1 MRTEFCADR
10 YKNKDTHTMFGLAS
24 GVYQNYFA
32 PPKLSILIVGL
43 DGSGKTALLERIKV
57 TNITTQLDVT
67 SQLPPTYSYGAV
79 VFGRNDLVA
88 SGNNSGA
95 TLNNGRKAVP
105 ARLPPPLP
113 PSKAARGRKFVDK
126 AAGLSAQDHG
136 GETTS
141 REEVDE
147 DESKINE
154 VARLFITSDIPP
166 PPLAMSSTQQSSR
179 PPLPPNNSKRKVAN
193 NENLRGSLL
202 MNMLRCPSPQK
213 YIAAAS
219 EGEDDEYLDDQHD
232 VAQSTAASSQSGNEE
247 EDVEEWDDD
256 EYLKDY
262 HIDYNENQQFDIKNS
277 KVKMFPLDK
286 IRPTLGQ
293 NLAKLDMC
301 GCKCSLFDLSGAD
314 KMRPL
319 WERYYRDADAI
330 VYVVNCADTSLENLE
345 KSKSEFEQ
353 LCQNDV
359 IQRHCRAGLPILIFA
374 NQIDLAYREYGD
386 ATDSDAKNG
395 GGKREVSWNVDEE
408 DNFVGGG
415 NPDPASLEENGTRA
429 LEFHDLAAFFGLQNN
444 NDHNSNMFLFGGSA
458 KSGEGVRAS
467 MEVLTA
473 HAKRY
478 NLARQARGI

>member
-1 MRTEFCADR
+1 MLRH
-10 YKNKDTHTMFGLAS
+10 KKDLSKIMFGLAS

-57 TNITTQLDVT
+57 TNITTQLDVS
-67 SQLPPTYSYGAV
+67 SQLPPTYCNGAV
-79 VFGRNDLVA
+79 VFGSNDLVA
-88 SGNNSGA
+88 AGSNGGA
-95 TLNNGRKAVP
+95 TLKNGRKAVP

-113 PSKAARGRKFVDK
+113 PKKAAKGRKFVGK
-126 AAGLSAQDHG
+126 AAPSSSAQNHV
-136 GETTS
+136 GES
-141 REEVDE
+141 SKEE
-147 DESKINE
+147 DEEENKINE

-166 PPLAMSSTQQSSR
+166 PPFDMSSTQQSTL
-179 PPLPPNNSKRKVAN
+179 PPLPTNNNNKRKDVIN
-193 NENLRGSLL
+193 DNPRGGGRI

-219 EGEDDEYLDDQHD
+219 GGEEDEYLDDQYD
-232 VAQSTAASSQSGNEE
+232 GIALSTAASSQSGNEQ
-247 EDVEEWDDD
+247 DVNEVWDND

-262 HIDYNENQQFDIKNS
+262 HIDYNEHQQFDIKNS

-301 GCKCSLFDLSGAD
+301 GCKCSLFDLSGAE

-319 WERYYRDADAI
+319 WERYYRDTDAI
-330 VYVVNCADTSLENLE
+330 VYVVNCADTSFDNLE
-345 KSKSEFEQ
+345 KSRSEFEQ
-353 LCQNDV
+353 LCENEV
-359 IQRHCRAGLPILIFA
+359 IERHCRAGLPIMIFA
-374 NQIDLAYREYGD
+374 NQIDVAYREYGNI
-386 ATDSDAKNG
+386 TDSSNAKNG
-395 GGKREVSWNVDEE
+395 GTNHEVSWNADEE

-415 NPDPASLEENGTRA
+415 NKSASPLEDENDDTRA
-429 LEFHDLAAFFGLQNN
+429 LEFHDLATLFGLHDNENN
-444 NDHNSNMFLFGGSA
+444 SNNNMFLFGGSA

-467 MEVLTA
+467 MEVLVA

-478 NLARQARGI
+478 NLARQARRR

>member
-1 MRTEFCADR
+1 
-10 YKNKDTHTMFGLAS
+10 MFGLAS

-57 TNITTQLDVT
+57 TNITTQLDVS
-67 SQLPPTYSYGAV
+67 SQLPPTYSNGAV
-79 VFGRNDLVA
+79 VFGSSDIVA
-88 SGNNSGA
+88 ADNNGGA
-95 TLNNGRKAVP
+95 AAFNNGRKAVP

-113 PSKAARGRKFVDK
+113 PAKAARGRKFVDK
-126 AAGLSAQDHG
+126 VVASTAQDHV
-136 GETTS
+136 GETS
-141 REEVDE
+141 REDE

-154 VARLFITSDIPP
+154 VARLFITSDVPP
-166 PPLAMSSTQQSSR
+166 PPFDMSSTQQSSR
-179 PPLPPNNSKRKVAN
+179 PPLPPNSNKRKDAN
-193 NENLRGSLL
+193 NDNLRGSLI

-219 EGEDDEYLDDQHD
+219 GGEEDEYLDEQHD

-247 EDVEEWDDD
+247 EEDVEEWND

-262 HIDYNENQQFDIKNS
+262 HIDYNETQQFDIKNS

-301 GCKCSLFDLSGAD
+301 GCKCSLFDLSGAE

-330 VYVVNCADTSLENLE
+330 VYVVNCADTSFDNLE
-345 KSKSEFEQ
+345 KSRSEFEQ

-359 IQRHCRAGLPILIFA
+359 IQRRCRAGLPILIFA

-386 ATDSDAKNG
+386 AADSDASNG
-395 GGKREVSWNVDEE
+395 GGSKREVSWNADEE

-415 NPDPASLEENGTRA
+415 NKVSAPLEENGGTRA
-429 LEFHDLAAFFGLQNN
+429 LEFHDLAAFFGLHNN
-444 NDHNSNMFLFGGSA
+444 ENNSNIFLFGGSA

-473 HAKRY
+473 HAKKY
-478 NLARQARGI
+478 HLGRQAERR

>member
-1 MRTEFCADR
+1 VFWPFRH
-10 YKNKDTHTMFGLAS
+10 KDHKTMFGLVN

-67 SQLPPTYSYGAV
+67 SQLPPTYSNGAV
-79 VFGRNDLVA
+79 VFGNSDLVA
-88 SGNNSGA
+88 SSNNGGA
-95 TLNNGRKAVP
+95 TFNNGRKAVP

-126 AAGLSAQDHG
+126 AASSSVQNIG

-141 REEVDE
+141 REDE

-154 VARLFITSDIPP
+154 VARLFITSDVPP
-166 PPLAMSSTQQSSR
+166 PPFDMSSTQQSSR
-179 PPLPPNNSKRKVAN
+179 PPLPPNNSKRKDTN
-193 NENLRGSLL
+193 DENIRGSLI

-213 YIAAAS
+213 YKAAAS
-219 EGEDDEYLDDQHD
+219 EGEEDEYLDEQHD

-247 EDVEEWDDD
+247 DAEEWDDE

-301 GCKCSLFDLSGAD
+301 GCKCSLFDLSGAE

-319 WERYYRDADAI
+319 WDRYYRDADAI
-330 VYVVNCADTSLENLE
+330 VYVVNCADTSLDNLE

-386 ATDSDAKNG
+386 ATGYSDAKNG
-395 GGKREVSWNVDEE
+395 GGKREDSWNADEE

-415 NPDPASLEENGTRA
+415 NQGSGSAEENGTRA
-429 LEFHDLAAFFGLQNN
+429 LEFHDLAAFFGIQNN
-444 NDHNSNMFLFGGSA
+444 EHNSNMFLFGGSA

-478 NLARQARGI
+478 NLGRQARNR

>member
-1 MRTEFCADR
+1 
-10 YKNKDTHTMFGLAS
+10 MFGLAN

-57 TNITTQLDVT
+57 TNITTQIDVT
-67 SQLPPTYSYGAV
+67 SQLPPTYSNGAV
-79 VFGRNDLVA
+79 VFGNSDLVA
-88 SGNNSGA
+88 PGNKVAVNI
-95 TLNNGRKAVP
+95 GRKAVP

-126 AAGLSAQDHG
+126 AVASSAQNDG
-136 GETTS
+136 GETS
-141 REEVDE
+141 RDDE
-147 DESKINE
+147 DENKINE
-154 VARLFITSDIPP
+154 VARRFITSDVLPP
-166 PPLAMSSTQQSSR
+166 PFDMSSTQQSSR
-179 PPLPPNNSKRKVAN
+179 PPLPTNNSSRKDAN
-193 NENLRGSLL
+193 NENLRGSLI

-213 YIAAAS
+213 YKAAAS
-219 EGEDDEYLDDQHD
+219 EEGDEDEYLLEQHD

-247 EDVEEWDDD
+247 EDVEEWDDE

-301 GCKCSLFDLSGAD
+301 GCKCSLFDLSGAE

-319 WERYYRDADAI
+319 WDRYYRDADAI

-345 KSKSEFEQ
+345 KSKKEFEQ
-353 LCQNDV
+353 LCRNDV
-359 IQRHCRAGLPILIFA
+359 IERHCRAGLPILIFA
-374 NQIDLAYREYGD
+374 NQIDLAYREFED
-386 ATDSDAKNG
+386 ATDGNVKNG
-395 GGKREVSWNVDEE
+395 SGKREDSWNADEE
-408 DNFVGGG
+408 DIFVGGG
-415 NPDPASLEENGTRA
+415 NQGSGLSEENGTRA
-429 LEFHDLAAFFGLQNN
+429 LEFHDLAAFFGVQNN
-444 NDHNSNMFLFGGSA
+444 EHNSNIFLFGGSA

-478 NLARQARGI
+478 NLGRQARSR

>member
-1 MRTEFCADR
+1 VVLDWALADT
-10 YKNKDTHTMFGLAS
+10 KIIMFGLAS

-57 TNITTQLDVT
+57 TNITTQLDVS
-67 SQLPPTYSYGAV
+67 SQLPPTYSNGAV
-79 VFGRNDLVA
+79 VFGSSDLVA
-88 SGNNSGA
+88 ADNNGGA
-95 TLNNGRKAVP
+95 AAFNNGRKAVP

-113 PSKAARGRKFVDK
+113 PANAARGRKFVDK
-126 AAGLSAQDHG
+126 AVASSAQDHV
-136 GETTS
+136 GET
-141 REEVDE
+141 REDE

-154 VARLFITSDIPP
+154 VARLFITSDVPP
-166 PPLAMSSTQQSSR
+166 PPFDMSSTQQQSSR
-179 PPLPPNNSKRKVAN
+179 PPLPPNNNKRKDAN
-193 NENLRGSLL
+193 NDNLRGSLI

-219 EGEDDEYLDDQHD
+219 GGEEDEYLDEQHD

-247 EDVEEWDDD
+247 EEDVEEWND

-262 HIDYNENQQFDIKNS
+262 HIDYNETQQFDIKNS

-301 GCKCSLFDLSGAD
+301 GCKCSLFDLSGAE
-314 KMRPL
+314 KMRLL
-319 WERYYRDADAI
+319 WERYFRDADAI
-330 VYVVNCADTSLENLE
+330 VYVVNCADTSFDNLE
-345 KSKSEFEQ
+345 KSRSEFEQ

-359 IQRHCRAGLPILIFA
+359 IQRRCRAGLPILIFA

-386 ATDSDAKNG
+386 AADGDARNGG
-395 GGKREVSWNVDEE
+395 GGKREVSWNADEE

-415 NPDPASLEENGTRA
+415 NKVSALLEENGTRA
-429 LEFHDLAAFFGLQNN
+429 LEFHDLAAFFGLHNN
-444 NDHNSNMFLFGGSA
+444 ENNSNIFLFGGSA

-473 HAKRY
+473 HAKKY
-478 NLARQARGI
+478 HLGRQVERR

>member
-1 MRTEFCADR
+1 
-10 YKNKDTHTMFGLAS
+10 MFGLAS

-32 PPKLSILIVGL
+32 PPKLSILIIGL

-57 TNITTQLDVT
+57 TNITTQVDV
-67 SQLPPTYSYGAV
+67 SSHLPPSYSKGAV
-79 VFGRNDLVA
+79 VLGSSEWVTVA
-88 SGNNSGA
+88 SEEDGA
-95 TLNNGRKAVP
+95 AFNGRKVGGTP

-113 PSKAARGRKFVDK
+113 PSKAARGRKFVEK
-126 AAGLSAQDHG
+126 AAAASSSSSAQNRT
-136 GETTS
+136 GENS
-141 REEVDE
+141 RDYDE
-147 DESKINE
+147 DEHKINE
-154 VARLFITSDIPP
+154 AARLFISSDV
-166 PPLAMSSTQQSSR
+166 PPLPFDMSSNTQQSSR
-179 PPLPPNNSKRKVAN
+179 PPLPTSNTKRKDVVMTSSNPNNDNA
-193 NENLRGSLL
+193 RGGSVI

-213 YIAAAS
+213 YTAAAVG
-219 EGEDDEYLDDQHD
+219 GEEDEYLDEHD
-232 VAQSTAASSQSGNEE
+232 VANSTTSASSQSGLE
-247 EDVEEWDDD
+247 DD
-256 EYLKDY
+256 EIVDEGYLQDY
-262 HIDYNENQQFDIKNS
+262 HIDFNESQQFDVKNS
-277 KVKMFPLDK
+277 KVKIFPLDK

-301 GCKCSLFDLSGAD
+301 GCKCSLFDLSGAE

-330 VYVVNCADTSLENLE
+330 VYVVNCADTSLDNLE
-345 KSKSEFEQ
+345 KSRSEFEQ

-386 ATDSDAKNG
+386 ATGVGNVNGSGAMNG
-395 GGKREVSWNVDEE
+395 GGKREVSWNADEE

-415 NPDPASLEENGTRA
+415 NKVSAPLEENGTRA
-429 LEFHDLAAFFGLQNN
+429 LEFDDLAAFFGLHNN
-444 NDHNSNMFLFGGSA
+444 ESNTNMFLFGGSA

-478 NLARQARGI
+478 RLGRQ